1 MKFDVSKAPPETR
14 LFLLCAIA
22 YTAIILFVV
31 SRPLIWLL
39 GYVADDA
46 FYYLQVARHLAE
58 SGRSTFDGVNPTNGY
73 HPGWMLILTV
83 AAKFVPARILLLR
96 AMLLITLIIHALGA
110 GIMKKILERYLRPTL
125 ALAIA
130 AGWLFNPFALR
141 LALCGTEGPLATCMA
156 LLAVWLALRLS
167 DMGGASPRR
176 CALLG
181 VALGAAIL
189 SRTDQLLLA
198 FLVLLTIGIE
208 FHTGR
213 FKVTGAS
220 LRRVA
225 IAAAC
230 AAMVVAPWLL
240 FSYLSVGTLQQD
252 SGVMKQLWLD
262 HQDTRRSLSDGIVR
276 MWLAP
281 VFGGLSGSSDAVD
294 AMGMALMGLF
304 TFVVSRG
311 RPMWAPFRT
320 LALWLL
326 AYVLILGTIYVLRVG
341 DLQIW
346 HWTTSAA
353 ACWIV
358 VCGFAALAWE
368 AADSRVR
375 RWTFAA
381 VLFYLGALPILRAPL
396 RDPSYVW
403 QRATFYCAP
412 RLQRMVPEGEPIGCF
427 NAGIPTYFSRRH
439 IVNLDGL
446 VNHGIVP
453 YWRRGEVD
461 AYLRENGIHYIAD
474 ESHAFDRMMTFC
486 RDNPRFTQIAVI
498 SAPGRPQYLRRLWR
512 LENDPQ

>member
-1 MKFDVSKAPPETR
+1 MKFDVSKASPEAR
-14 LFLLCAIA
+14 LFFLCAIA
-22 YTAIILFVV
+22 YAAIVLFVI

-83 AAKFVPARILLLR
+83 AAKLVPTRILLLR

-110 GIMKKILERYLRPTL
+110 GIMKKILERYLRPML
-125 ALAIA
+125 ALVIA

-156 LLAVWLALRLS
+156 LLAVLLALRLS
-167 DMGGASPRR
+167 DTGAVSLRR
-176 CALLG
+176 CAVLG
-181 VALGAAIL
+181 LVLGAAVL

-198 FLVLLTIGIE
+198 FLVLLPLGLE
-208 FHTGR
+208 RLAGR
-213 FKVTGAS
+213 FSVTGTS
-220 LRRVA
+220 LKRVA
-225 IAAAC
+225 VAAGC
-230 AAMVVAPWLL
+230 AAVVVAPWLL

-252 SGVMKQLWLD
+252 SGVMKQLWLA
-262 HQDTRRSLSDGIVR
+262 HQDTRRSLPDGLLP

-281 VFGGLSGSSDAVD
+281 VFGGLSGSSDPLD
-294 AMGMALMGLF
+294 AMGVALMGLF
-304 TFVVSRG
+304 AAFAARSRQT
-311 RPMWAPFRT
+311 WEPFRA
-320 LALWLL
+320 LSLWLL
-326 AYVLILGTIYVLRVG
+326 AYVLTLGAIYVWRFS

-381 VLFYLGALPILRAPL
+381 VLFYLAALPILRAPL
-396 RDPSYVW
+396 REPSYVW

-439 IVNLDGL
+439 LVNLDGL
-446 VNHGIVP
+446 VNHSIVP
-453 YWRRGEVD
+453 YWKRGEVD
-461 AYLRENGIHYIAD
+461 AYLRQNGIRYIAD

-486 RDNPRFTQIAVI
+486 RDNPRFTQVAVI
-498 SAPGRPQYLRRLWR
+498 SEPGRAKYLRRLWR
-512 LENDPQ
+512 LENAPR